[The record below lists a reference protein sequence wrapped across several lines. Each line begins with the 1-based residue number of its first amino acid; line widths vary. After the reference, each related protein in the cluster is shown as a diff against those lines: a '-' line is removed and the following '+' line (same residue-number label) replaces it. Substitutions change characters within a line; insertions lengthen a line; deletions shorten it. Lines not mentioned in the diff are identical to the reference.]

1 MSHNQDIKSRFIRQ
15 LATSGNVTASA
26 ESAGVARHT
35 VYEWRKHDP
44 VFASKWEDALAI
56 AVDALAMEARRRALD
71 GVEEVRYFQGEAIGT
86 IRKYSDQL
94 LMFLLR
100 AYDPQ
105 TFISMRNNTSPPTK
119 SAKEIR
125 DQIQAKIDRLVNDR
139 KS

>member
-1 MSHNQDIKSRFIRQ
+1 MSDEKKSQFIRT
-15 LATSGNVTASA
+15 LAMTGNVTASA
-26 ESAGVARHT
+26 EAVGLARHM
-35 VYEWRKHDP
+35 VYDWRKQDAA
-44 VFASKWEDALAI
+44 FASRWEEALAV

-71 GVEEVRYFQGEAIGT
+71 GVEEVRYFQGEPIGT

-105 TFISMRNNTSPPTK
+105 TFISLRDNNRSKAK

-125 DQIQAKIDRLVNDR
+125 DQIQAKIDRLAATR
-139 KS
+139 ES